1 MIEELLFIRVGKFVV
16 FLINRE
22 AVIHSRIA
30 KASENVFIRLTFY
43 SNSINY
49 CKQSSPSQSEVLRQI
64 SLPCLVQRILS
75 NRHIDFDF
83 SSAALSLIVVATA
96 ASHSSVLQ
104 MKESSCVNI
113 AET

>member
-1 MIEELLFIRVGKFVV
+1 MVEELLFIRGGKFVV

-83 SSAALSLIVVATA
+83 SSAALS
-96 ASHSSVLQ
+96 
-104 MKESSCVNI
+104 
-113 AET
+113 

>member
-1 MIEELLFIRVGKFVV
+1 MVEELLFIRGGKFVV

-22 AVIHSRIA
+22 AVIHCRIA

-49 CKQSSPSQSEVLRQI
+49 CKQSSSSQCEILRQI
-64 SLPCLVQRILS
+64 SLLCLVQRILS
-75 NRHIDFDF
+75 NRHIDSDF

-96 ASHSSVLQ
+96 TPHSSVLQ
-104 MKESSCVNI
+104 MKKSSCVNI
-113 AET
+113 AEA